1 MYSSAVLLSVVPDYM
16 AGYRT
21 PDFCP
26 YVGIC

>member
-1 MYSSAVLLSVVPDYM
+1 MYAYAVLRRVVPDYM